1 MLLHQNH
8 PSCISAP
15 AYKLIVSPVLVSLQ
29 NPIVSLITVFSFQ
42 LHSLFA
48 PLSLSLAHAHSPFP
62 GENSFRPLSLK
73 LITSARENLS
83 VIASF
88 NKFPKRLAASNK
100 LLSAGSGPERER
112 ECDRED
118 FAAAETSGETVGL
131 QLQDPS
137 VLAALRTEPDPGK
150 LSPAQGPRN
159 ATKLWVIDSLRLG
172 NSGLIRDL
180 SRGIGENVEPMPP
193 AEVLEFRK

>member
-15 AYKLIVSPVLVSLQ
+15 AYKLIVSPELVSLQ

-100 LLSAGSGPERER
+100 LLSAGSAPGRERER
-112 ECDRED
+112 VRPRRFRRGRNFRRDGRASAPRPVSLGSTPDR
-118 FAAAETSGETVGL
+118 T
-131 QLQDPS
+131 
-137 VLAALRTEPDPGK
+137 
-150 LSPAQGPRN
+150 GPRKIVPR
-159 ATKLWVIDSLRLG
+159 ARTTE
-172 NSGLIRDL
+172 RD
-180 SRGIGENVEPMPP
+180 
-193 AEVLEFRK
+193 